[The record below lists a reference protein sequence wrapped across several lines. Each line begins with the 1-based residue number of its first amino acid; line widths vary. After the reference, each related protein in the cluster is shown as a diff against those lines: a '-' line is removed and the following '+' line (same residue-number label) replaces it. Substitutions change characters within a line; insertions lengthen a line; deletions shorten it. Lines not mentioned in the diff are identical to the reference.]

1 MHDRFLAVTIMLL
14 VLAIAI
20 NTDAS
25 LATSENL
32 ILEAEV
38 KGEITEATKMMF
50 KEIVSLAEDRDARLV
65 IVKLSTPGGEASAVA
80 DIMEIIENAKV
91 PVCVYVYP
99 HGTHAWS
106 GGTYILM
113 ASHIAAM
120 SPGSVI
126 GSCQPVSPVGE
137 PINFTKYVE
146 AYATLMETHA
156 RLHCRNVTAARMFVA
171 KNINM
176 GPEYALKNHVIEII
190 AEDVDDLLSQLS
202 TMKLVKFIDENGSL
216 RWRLLKLDESIIGEV
231 VETVTFENIATA
243 SIEIYRPGI
252 GVFILNILLNP
263 LIASLL
269 LIIGLFLLYTGIK
282 SPGFGMEIAGIV
294 LIILSLMGLR
304 AIGVSATV
312 MILLILGFILIIA
325 EIKTG
330 VGVLAIAGASCVVL
344 AAFLVFPSPNWLLSR
359 DVIEGI
365 RITLTVAAG
374 ICATLFSIIVYKIA
388 ELRKLKVKTGAEAL
402 IGAIGEALTDID
414 PIGEVRVL
422 GEIWRARA
430 TVRIAKGKKVKVEDR
445 KGLMLIVTP
454 VEKES
459 SP

>member
-1 MHDRFLAVTIMLL
+1 
-14 VLAIAI
+14 
-20 NTDAS
+20 
-25 LATSENL
+25 
-32 ILEAEV
+32 
-38 KGEITEATKMMF
+38 
-50 KEIVSLAEDRDARLV
+50 
-65 IVKLSTPGGEASAVA
+65 
-80 DIMEIIENAKV
+80 
-91 PVCVYVYP
+91 
-99 HGTHAWS
+99 
-106 GGTYILM
+106 
-113 ASHIAAM
+113 
-120 SPGSVI
+120 
-126 GSCQPVSPVGE
+126 
-137 PINFTKYVE
+137 
-146 AYATLMETHA
+146 
-156 RLHCRNVTAARMFVA
+156 
-171 KNINM
+171 
-176 GPEYALKNHVIEII
+176 
-190 AEDVDDLLSQLS
+190 
-202 TMKLVKFIDENGSL
+202 MKLVKFIDENGSL
-216 RWRLLKLDESIIGEV
+216 RWRLLKLDESAVGEV

-269 LIIGLFLLYTGIK
+269 LIIGLFLLYAGIK